1 MQCPCLKTF
10 FTTSHHC
17 KDKVQVF
24 GGVSYVLH
32 DLTPTFLASSSST
45 VPNPIDPHANMH
57 LTPFVQTAASV
68 GNALYSHH
76 LNKISAPGKPWM
88 SCPHCSLGTPS
99 PAPMHSG
106 KAPASKQT
114 ELPEGSQ
121 IVLSYS
127 SLLRPPHLN
136 AIPS

>member
-68 GNALYSHH
+68 GNALYSHP
-76 LNKISAPGKPWM
+76 LEQDLSTWQA
-88 SCPHCSLGTPS
+88 LDV
-99 PAPMHSG
+99 
-106 KAPASKQT
+106 
-114 ELPEGSQ
+114 LPPLQSR
-121 IVLSYS
+121 YS
-127 SLLRPPHLN
+127 FSSTHALW
-136 AIPS
+136 